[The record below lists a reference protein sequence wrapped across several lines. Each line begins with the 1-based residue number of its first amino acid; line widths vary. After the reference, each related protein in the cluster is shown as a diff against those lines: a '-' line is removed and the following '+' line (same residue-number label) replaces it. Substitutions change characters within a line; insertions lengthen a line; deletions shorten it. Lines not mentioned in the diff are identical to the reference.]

1 MVQRKKGGFQD
12 HINAYLETFHILPR
26 LLFIYNFSQTL
37 FCKLLQYTF
46 LRNNVFQALFFVYV
60 SEKGVGGGEGHC
72 IYRSYERQ
80 LGNRRNTIRYIV

>member
-60 SEKGVGGGEGHC
+60 SEKGVGGGKD
-72 IYRSYERQ
+72 IV
-80 LGNRRNTIRYIV
+80 YIDPMSDN

>member
-60 SEKGVGGGEGHC
+60 SEKGVGGEGHC

-80 LGNRRNTIRYIV
+80 LGNRRNTIRYTV

>member
-37 FCKLLQYTF
+37 FL
-46 LRNNVFQALFFVYV
+46 
-60 SEKGVGGGEGHC
+60 
-72 IYRSYERQ
+72 
-80 LGNRRNTIRYIV
+80 